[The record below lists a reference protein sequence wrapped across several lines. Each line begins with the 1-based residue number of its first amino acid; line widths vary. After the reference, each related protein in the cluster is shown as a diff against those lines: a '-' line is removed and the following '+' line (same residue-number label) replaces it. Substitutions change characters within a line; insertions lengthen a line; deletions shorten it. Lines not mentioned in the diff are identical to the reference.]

1 MEGFIPAGVD
11 SVLDL
16 ENKGLTASCILA
28 LGYRDEEKDFLSKAI
43 KVRRKSEELFVTI

>member
-1 MEGFIPAGVD
+1 
-11 SVLDL
+11 
-16 ENKGLTASCILA
+16 LA